1 MAGRR
6 TDAEARETRAT
17 ILARAADVASVDG
30 LEGLTI
36 GRLAADVGLS
46 KAGVLGHFGTKE
58 GLQLATLEY
67 ASGLFRARVWEPAA
81 DARPG
86 IERLLAICRSWTS
99 YIGDPP
105 FRGGCFMAAA
115 AFEFDDRVGPVHEQ
129 LARALRRWRR
139 TLVAEVRTAIED
151 GDLPAGTDPEIVA
164 FALDSL
170 AVNTNPERG
179 IQDTASAP
187 ELTLRAMHW
196 VLGRTAEVAA

>member
-6 TDAEARETRAT
+6 SDAEARETRAA
-17 ILARAADVASVDG
+17 ILARAADSASVDG

-58 GLQLATLEY
+58 GLQLATLEH
-67 ASGLFRARVWEPAA
+67 AAALFRERVWTPAA
-81 DARPG
+81 EARPG
-86 IERLLAICRSWTS
+86 IERLLAICAAWTA
-99 YIGDPP
+99 YAADPP

-115 AFEFDDRVGPVHEQ
+115 AFEFDDRDGAVHEQ
-129 LARALRRWRR
+129 LAAVLRRWRR

-151 GDLPAGTDPEIVA
+151 GDLPADCDPELVA
-164 FALDSL
+164 FTLDSL

-179 IQDTASAP
+179 IHDATAAA
-187 ELTLRAMHW
+187 ERTLRAMHW
-196 VLGRTAEVAA
+196 VLGRGAGVPA